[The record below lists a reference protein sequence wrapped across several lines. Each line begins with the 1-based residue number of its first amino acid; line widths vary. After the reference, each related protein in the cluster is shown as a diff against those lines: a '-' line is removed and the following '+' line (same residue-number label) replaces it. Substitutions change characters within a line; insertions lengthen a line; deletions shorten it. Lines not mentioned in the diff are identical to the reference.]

1 MTMPSQLSLLDS
13 LDLPPLTHVATRAG
27 QTIEERFSA
36 FHVANPHVYRALR
49 SLALDLRRRGCQRYG
64 MKGLFE
70 LLRWQSAISAKGP
83 AEPYKLNNIYT
94 AHYARLL
101 IVSEPALAGFFET
114 REHANG
120 ELQ

>member
-13 LDLPPLTHVATRAG
+13 LDLPPLTPVAAQVG

-36 FHVANPHVYRALR
+36 FHAANPHVYRALR

-70 LLRWQSAISAKGP
+70 LLRWQSAVSAKGP

-101 IVSEPALAGFFET
+101 MTQEPALSGFFET